1 MCTYIC
7 MHRHISSHL
16 PIYIYIYVND
26 VSLKVY
32 PEIQNLFKDTADHV
46 LSFEMKLKSLKVVLQ

>member
-1 MCTYIC
+1 MCAHTYVC
-7 MHRHISSHL
+7 TDTYPHTCL
-16 PIYIYIYVND
+16 YIYIYVND

-32 PEIQNLFKDTADHV
+32 PETQNLFKDTADHV